1 MHVCPEEGDVGG
13 ARERRLSG
21 QALVEDAT
29 ERVEIRPRFD
39 VVARYLLGRDV
50 LERADDVPW
59 GGNAAER
66 ARALGQAEV
75 REVAMLLAAGYCD
88 EDVRGLDVPVHET
101 LLVSRVQS
109 LRDLLEQADR
119 TARIERA
126 AVARQLREVGPFD
139 VAHGEEES
147 AVLVSRLE
155 DRNDVRVVERSGDP
169 RLAQEALPE
178 AAVLGEL
185 GRNDLQSDLAT

>member
-39 VVARYLLGRDV
+39 VVARDLLGRDV

-59 GGNAAER
+59 GGDAAER

-75 REVAMLLAAGYCD
+75 GEVAVLLAAGHRD

-109 LRDLLEQADR
+109 FRDLLEQADR

-126 AVARQLREVGPFD
+126 AFAR
-139 VAHGEEES
+139 
-147 AVLVSRLE
+147 
-155 DRNDVRVVERSGDP
+155 
-169 RLAQEALPE
+169 
-178 AAVLGEL
+178 
-185 GRNDLQSDLAT
+185 